1 MIVITRKCIW
11 SVYGRNKMK
20 ILIIGYFYPHFFQL
34 LLRFQLYHNLSTS
47 NAMNPLKT
55 LFLSL
60 LIGLISYSHAQ
71 EFQMDVLPAPT
82 DVGKLRQQP
91 TMTGG
96 DYDLNI
102 AKINLLALPLRNFSL
117 QYERM
122 IARKISVGVGLGTV
136 PRGSFPLLS
145 SFESLID
152 DEETFNKLE
161 NIRVGST
168 AITVEPRFYF
178 GKHDGPRGFYIAP
191 YLRYSTY
198 YLGFDEFEYTVELE
212 SGSGSQYE
220 ETRSLALSGRVNGFT
235 GGVLFGAQWR
245 IARRFYLDWW
255 ILGATYGTAN
265 GKLIGASP
273 LNADEQR
280 GLRESLEDLEI
291 PMLETTTT
299 VDANGGR
306 LDIKG
311 PWAGIR
317 SGLAVGIKF

>member
-1 MIVITRKCIW
+1 M
-11 SVYGRNKMK
+11 
-20 ILIIGYFYPHFFQL
+20 
-34 LLRFQLYHNLSTS
+34 NL
-47 NAMNPLKT
+47 LKT
-55 LFLSL
+55 RFLGL
-60 LIGLISYSHAQ
+60 LISLISYGHAQ
-71 EFQMDVLPAPT
+71 ELQMDVLPAPT
-82 DVGKLRQQP
+82 DAGKPQQRP
-91 TMTGG
+91 AMARG

-122 IARKISVGVGLGTV
+122 VARKISVGVGLGMV

-152 DEETFNKLE
+152 DEETFNELQ

-168 AITVEPRFYF
+168 TITVEPRFYF

-198 YLGFDEFEYTVELE
+198 YLGFDEFEYTVEMERE
-212 SGSGSQYE
+212 SGPQYE

-235 GGVLFGAQWR
+235 GGILFGTQWR
-245 IARRFYLDWW
+245 IAQRFYLDWW
-255 ILGATYGTAN
+255 ILGAAYGTAN
-265 GKLIGASP
+265 GKLVGASP
-273 LNADEQR
+273 LNAEEQR
-280 GLRESLEDLEI
+280 GLRESLEGLEI
-291 PMLETTTT
+291 PMVETTTT

-317 SGLAVGIKF
+317 SGLAVGVKF